1 MDVKAEIMDF
11 VRQSERVINVTHM
24 PKQSE
29 FELIAKSTALG
40 VAIIGVIG
48 FLVAA
53 VSRLLGA

>member
-1 MDVKAEIMDF
+1 MDLKAALGEF

-24 PKQSE
+24 PKRSE

-40 VAIIGVIG
+40 MAIIGVIG
-48 FLVAA
+48 FVVAI

>member
-1 MDVKAEIMDF
+1 MDF